1 MKLKNLKRHKKIGA
15 SWVKMFP
22 LLLLAFTSI
31 SMMGNPLTNGSLE
44 IVQQTISGTITDDT
58 GSPLP
63 GVNVLVVG
71 TSNGTQSDFDGNY
84 SIAANQGDILRF
96 SYLGLKSVDL
106 EVGSATNLNVT
117 MEEDINSLDE
127 VVVVGY
133 GTTIKRELTSSVVT
147 VSTEELNEIPATSL
161 GNAIAGR
168 LAGVNIAQSNG
179 KPGSTSQ
186 IIVRGATSG
195 QFAGSNE
202 PLYVIDNVIASKSI
216 FDALDVSEVANVTVL
231 KDAASAAVYGARAA
245 NGVVLVNTHS
255 GKSGKAVI
263 NFTSTVGTTS
273 PTNVPP
279 MTTAFQQAG
288 IIEAQRDFNGVPQDD
303 PSRFSQAE
311 LDYLRAND
319 WGSFAEQ
326 SATDPLLN
334 RVAIT
339 ASGGSEKIN
348 YFMSGSYVKQTGD
361 FSKLSYKKTNF
372 RAKVSAD
379 ITEDLNVSINMN
391 TNNDVRDEFYWRWN
405 GSDED
410 FGDFYRTANRTGAWG
425 PGVHNGEY
433 VANFNGWNPVH
444 LADGGAGNRERTSR
458 NMGTIIDLNYKVPFV
473 EGLTL
478 GATYNKLNI
487 RTDETLLRK
496 VVEDVTF
503 GVDPNNRFLLTDE
516 VLGVRLRSDDGADSD
531 SLEERTAEEDS
542 YQFNARIGYENT
554 FGTDHNVNAFL
565 IYEAWERNDRNFWAR
580 RRGLQT
586 EFVTQ
591 LFATDPA
598 VESQFANGG
607 GAEFGRASYI
617 GGLGYNY
624 KEKLFLNSSFRYD
637 GSTKFAEDERWGF
650 FPSVSLG
657 WIVTEEEFFTGKV
670 DFINFFKVR
679 ASFGTTGNDDVGNS
693 NFPYIQSYNV
703 GGLGPVFGENE
714 SISNSAV
721 IGAQPDLFI
730 TWEKQSSFNLGLDFQ
745 LLKSR
750 LSASF
755 DFFSNKK
762 TDLYGSRQLFI
773 PSSSGLTLGP
783 TNYGGINIKGFEM
796 VTSYKDK
803 LGEDFYYDIGF
814 NLGYAKDE
822 YATLDEPE
830 TRRPYQLLNGHGTSR
845 LFGYTAEGIIR
856 DQAQLDA
863 LIDSGYKM
871 NGADPQIGALYYR
884 DLRGNPQVDPEGNT
898 PDGVIDGN
906 DQSYIGSASSP
917 PINYGIR
924 LNLNYKRF
932 TLQTFAQGFAGH
944 QRYQPANNIF
954 QFGDIGNS
962 SHTQWLDAW
971 SPTNVNGALPRFG
984 SPSAGDNSSF
994 WLQDADYLRLKNVNL
1009 GYDVPDNIASKVGAE
1024 RINIFANGTNL
1035 FMIYSKI
1042 DQFDPETIGRGI
1054 PVNKT
1059 YSLGINVTF

>member
-1 MKLKNLKRHKKIGA
+1 MKLKNLKKYQKNIVWLMRALPSVLILFAFSPIKADPILNEPVPTVQQEIKGSIIDA
-15 SWVKMFP
+15 S
-22 LLLLAFTSI
+22 
-31 SMMGNPLTNGSLE
+31 GNPIL
-44 IVQQTISGTITDDT
+44 
-58 GSPLP
+58 
-63 GVNVLVVG
+63 GVNVIVVG
-71 TSNGTQSDFDGNY
+71 TTTGALSDFDGKY
-84 SIAANQGDILRF
+84 IIKANDGQVLRF
-96 SYLGLKSVDL
+96 SAIGYKTINLT
-106 EVGSATNLNVT
+106 VGPQAVYDIT
-117 MEEDINSLDE
+117 MEDDVSTLDE
-127 VVVVGY
+127 VIVVGY
-133 GTTIKRELTSSVVT
+133 GSTVKRELTSSVAT
-147 VSTEELNEIPATSL
+147 VSTEQLKEIPATSL

-179 KPGSTSQ
+179 KPGSTSEV
-186 IIVRGATSG
+186 IIRGATSG
-195 QFAGSNE
+195 VFNGNND
-202 PLYVIDNVIASKSI
+202 PLYVIDNVIASKAI
-216 FDALDVSEVANVTVL
+216 FDALDVSEVANVTIL

-245 NGVVLVNTHS
+245 NGVVLVRTNS
-255 GKSGKAVI
+255 GVKGRSVI
-263 NFTSTVGTTS
+263 NFTSTIGTTE
-273 PTNVPP
+273 PTNIPP

-288 IIEAQRDFNGVPQDD
+288 IIEAQRDFNGVPQND

-311 LDYLRAND
+311 MDYLKAND

-326 SATDPLLN
+326 SAVRPLLS
-334 RVAIT
+334 RVAIS
-339 ASGGSEKIN
+339 ASGGSEKVT
-348 YFMSGSYVKQTGD
+348 YFLSGSYIKQTGD
-361 FSKLSYKKTNF
+361 FEELTYKKTNL

-379 ITEDLNVSINMN
+379 ITDDLNVSLNMN
-391 TNNDVRDEFYWRWN
+391 TNNDDRDEFYWRWN

-458 NMGTIIDLNYKVPFV
+458 NIGAIIDVNYKVPFLK
-473 EGLTL
+473 GLTA
-478 GATYNKLNI
+478 GVTYNKLNV
-487 RTDETLLRK
+487 RNDYTLLRK

-516 VLGVRLRSDDGADSD
+516 VLGVRVRSDDGANSD
-531 SLEERTAEEDS
+531 SLEEGTAEQDS
-542 YQFNARIGYENT
+542 YQFNARLGYENT
-554 FGTDHNVNAFL
+554 FGEDHTIKAFVN
-565 IYEAWERNDRNFWAR
+565 YEAWERFDRNFWAR

-624 KEKLFLNSSFRYD
+624 KEKLFINSSFRYD

-650 FPSVSLG
+650 FPSLSLG
-657 WIVTEEEFFTGKV
+657 WIVSEEDFFANKV
-670 DFINFFKVR
+670 DFIDFFKIR
-679 ASFGTTGNDDVGNS
+679 ASFGTTGNDNVGNS

-703 GGLGPVFGENE
+703 GGSGPVFGENE
-714 SISNSAV
+714 SISNSAA
-721 IGAQPDLFI
+721 IGAQPDIFI

-745 LLKSR
+745 LLESR

-773 PSSSGLTLGP
+773 PSSSGLSLGP
-783 TNYGGINIKGFEM
+783 TNYGGINIKGFDI
-796 VTSYKDK
+796 VTSFKDK
-803 LGEDFYYDIGF
+803 LGEDFYFDIGF

-830 TRRPYQLLNGHGTSR
+830 TRRPYQLLNGKGTSR
-845 LFGYTAEGIIR
+845 IFGYIAEGIIR

-863 LIDSGYKM
+863 LIASGYKI

-884 DLRGNPQVDPEGNT
+884 DLRGNPQDDPDGNT

-906 DQSYIGSASSP
+906 DQSYIGSASVAP
-917 PINYGIR
+917 VNYGIR

-932 TLQTFAQGFAGH
+932 SLQTFAQGFGGH
-944 QRYQPANNIF
+944 KKYQPQNNRF
-954 QFGDIGNS
+954 QFGSVGQS

-971 SPTNVNGALPRFG
+971 RPDNVNGSLPRFG
-984 SPSAGDNSSF
+984 SPNSSWNSTF
-994 WLQDADYLRLKNVNL
+994 WLQNASFLRLKNVNFA
-1009 GYDVPDNIASKVGAE
+1009 YDIPESIISKIGAKQVSL
-1024 RINIFANGTNL
+1024 FANGTNL
-1035 FMIYSKI
+1035 FMIYSKT
-1042 DQFDPETIGRGI
+1042 DQFDPETSGRGI
-1054 PVNKT
+1054 PVNRT